1 METEKESKV
10 TDSVILDNITV
21 QLLPIAVDLEEQG
34 TTRSSEQKVEGKE
47 RVQGFVEAQ
56 RGNCVVIFTDGSVN
70 EEYSGAGSCTA
81 ILKPL

>member
-56 RGNCVVIFTDGSVN
+56 RGIVS
-70 EEYSGAGSCTA
+70 
-81 ILKPL
+81 